1 MYPTKEEM
9 LKQINSFEGK
19 YILKKYNI
27 KRRLFKISKDKTVF
41 FFGKV
46 NDLDFWVK
54 EYYAYHYAEKIEILD
69 NVLNNKKNTNYKVYF
84 NINEIERIYN
94 MNILYGNEIR
104 VCDYL
109 FSDILGIG
117 THGQIYNNCIA
128 QNIDI
133 SKESEIFQE
142 IIKAI
147 HVKEKK
153 AMKYLYEE
161 YIKEFETYQAL
172 NNIICW
178 NYRFNNFNDSMK
190 AVHNAYIERDNTI
203 KEILGLPLNMKLK
216 NSSELTLYK
225 IVKDVF
231 EDAIYQYRTEWLG
244 KQSIDI
250 FIPSRQIAIEYQG
263 QQHFEPIN
271 FFGGKESFIRQQE
284 NDNRKKKLCIEHN
297 IILIEWKYNEN
308 ISTEKLIIK
317 LKEKN
322 LLM

>member
-1 MYPTKEEM
+1 M
-9 LKQINSFEGK
+9 
-19 YILKKYNI
+19 
-27 KRRLFKISKDKTVF
+27 
-41 FFGKV
+41 
-46 NDLDFWVK
+46 
-54 EYYAYHYAEKIEILD
+54 
-69 NVLNNKKNTNYKVYF
+69 
-84 NINEIERIYN
+84 
-94 MNILYGNEIR
+94 
-104 VCDYL
+104 

>member
-1 MYPTKEEM
+1 MYPTKEEL

-41 FFGKV
+41 FFGKA

-54 EYYAYHYAEKIEILD
+54 EYYAYHYSEKVEILD

-117 THGQIYNNCIA
+117 THGQIYKNCIA

-142 IIKAI
+142 IIKAT

-203 KEILGLPLNMKLK
+203 REILGLPLNMKLK
-216 NSSELTLYK
+216 NTSELTLYK

-308 ISTEKLIIK
+308 ISTENLIIK